1 MFLSLGLKELAI
13 KVTNDPDHKF
23 DLSLQLDDLDTALDI
38 TRTVPELEAEPKWKA
53 IGDKA
58 LAVWRF
64 DLARECFEKSGD
76 LSALMLLLL
85 SIGDR
90 NGLKKLANDAGG
102 RTLSFVSR
110 TNSTDTIPVEK
121 GQNNLA
127 FATLFQLG
135 DTKSCVDLLV
145 RTQRIPEA
153 AIFAR
158 TYAPR
163 CGFIDPQQMPH
174 HPLRCLGFQFSTEG
188 CRNLARRPYFK
199 EPSKIGCKDR
209 RSERSARCFHGGVGR
224 GFGSRAFVGIGWRF
238 S

>member
-1 MFLSLGLKELAI
+1 MKELAL

-23 DLSLQLDDLDTALDI
+23 DLSLQLDDLDTALEI

-53 IGDKA
+53 VGDKA

-76 LSALMLLLL
+76 LNALMLLLL

-90 NGLKKLANDAGG
+90 GGLKKLANDAGQYK
-102 RTLSFVSR
+102 LSFVDFPSG
-110 TNSTDTIPVEK
+110 SITITSVEK

-163 CGFIDPQQMPH
+163 
-174 HPLRCLGFQFSTEG
+174 
-188 CRNLARRPYFK
+188 
-199 EPSKIGCKDR
+199 
-209 RSERSARCFHGGVGR
+209 
-224 GFGSRAFVGIGWRF
+224 
-238 S
+238 

>member
-1 MFLSLGLKELAI
+1 M
-13 KVTNDPDHKF
+13 
-23 DLSLQLDDLDTALDI
+23 QLDDLDTALEI

-90 NGLKKLANDAGG
+90 DGLKKLANDAGQYQPPSP
-102 RTLSFVSR
+102 RW
-110 TNSTDTIPVEK
+110 TNDSDAIPVEK

-127 FATLFQLG
+127 FATLLQLG
-135 DTKSCVDLLV
+135 DTKSCIDLLV
-145 RTQRIPEA
+145 KTQRTPEA

-163 CGFIDPQQMPH
+163 YVFRNFNESCSVPYAFPSSSVSKVVETWREDLNSNNRPKLAARIASPSEQPDA
-174 HPLRCLGFQFSTEG
+174 FAEG
-188 CRNLARRPYFK
+188 WEDVLEA
-199 EPSKIGCKDR
+199 
-209 RSERSARCFHGGVGR
+209 ERSSRLDGVL
-224 GFGSRAFVGIGWRF
+224 VDL
-238 S
+238 